1 MLSTGYYSSSC
12 SVCILPYNVLYE
24 VSCDQHLS
32 CKVNNISYHTIPYS
46 GLLLLC
52 YIFIKRLKTVL
63 AEIINIKFVISFLRV
78 SLSAKILGTL
88 KCFVKKRPG
97 YLKLLND
104 ACISFLCED
113 KCMNK

>member
-1 MLSTGYYSSSC
+1 MYCCMKYHVINIYHVKLTISVIILYHIVGYYC
-12 SVCILPYNVLYE
+12 CAI
-24 VSCDQHLS
+24 
-32 CKVNNISYHTIPYS
+32 
-46 GLLLLC
+46 C

-63 AEIINIKFVISFLRV
+63 AEIIFNIKFVISFL
-78 SLSAKILGTL
+78 SLPFCLEILDTF

-104 ACISFLCED
+104 ACTSFLCED